1 MKLIHIVGARPQFI
15 KMAAVS
21 RAVAEHNKQAA
32 QDAHIE
38 ELIVYTG
45 QHYDYELSKIFF
57 EELEI
62 PKPDYNLGVG
72 SGSHVLNVGDVMFD
86 SVLCC
91 ITLSW
96 PRAGLLP
103 GEARPGEERAADLD
117 RFRRG
122 AEYE

>member
-38 ELIVYTG
+38 ELIVHTG

-72 SGSHVLNVGDVMFD
+72 SGSHVVNVGDVMFD
-86 SVLCC
+86 SVLYNLKLAESRSP
-91 ITLSW
+91 TWRGSSW
-96 PRAGLLP
+96 
-103 GEARPGEERAADLD
+103 
-117 RFRRG
+117 RRTRG
-122 AEYE
+122 